1 MADDDKLTQET
12 KIDVADTNNQNES
25 TYSFQLTD
33 DLTRHPV
40 NSLPPSCRRVKLYE
54 ISSSNDNW
62 LDKGTGFCYFDGDLE
77 SKNPK
82 LLINLEH
89 YGTKT
94 LVSTNIKENSDYSSQ
109 NDSIIIWQESGDLR
123 LFRALS
129 FQNVIGHN
137 ACWSYIRNFVDEAN
151 MQSSGS
157 NVSVHSSDATANSL
171 YRILPVP
178 TASSLQKLESSL
190 ETYLCQTNL
199 SEGIYMDLL
208 EKKWLKELFGFMY
221 KCIINEDLNTMSAI
235 SSILLKFVLNWCG
248 SLELMHIFVS
258 DDVFFDLLKSFEY
271 DVDLISQNIR
281 MEHVKFFKKYVR
293 HHEVIPINNAT
304 FYQLIHANYRINYL
318 KDVILP
324 RHLDEFSIQR
334 INSTVYA
341 NMTEIMNIILTEDNN
356 FFDLLKSKLSSN
368 YMAALFLRELLLT
381 TRSSNLVS
389 QTDRNSLILM
399 VRNYQ
404 LLNEL
409 NGYFDESCEAC
420 KMYKETLLPLNK
432 QSEEYYKNV
441 KSVLSSLKGR
451 SELNKLNHTTEE
463 GQEGT
468 SAPREGSGSDS
479 AFEEKAELINREEYR
494 PNLLCTSRHR
504 LIEPLSL
511 VVEIFH
517 TCQDIFPAIVRSA
530 VFIDAEIHGS
540 PRLLLGLCDVL
551 LNVSNEGLQSQTREI
566 ISRLLDPKN
575 MDLPEKDEIC
585 NIFYDKGVLDYLMN
599 YLNNSTTQKPSTE
612 GERTPR
618 LASEGDTQK
627 NRSSDVSSK
636 NRTDV
641 CTASEEDTNS
651 SEMMDLDVKND
662 TTVDKIEMN
671 INAKLNIMEILSLCA
686 REHKH
691 RFKLR
696 VQSQKIPLKV
706 IKSSMS
712 PYDKFLVVGSI
723 KFIKICIQMKV
734 SHRFKH
740 RDKLVNKHIIRY
752 NILRYILWILM
763 YKVDAYSSN
772 GSILESACLSLL
784 AAIEAT
790 GTDSLI
796 VYLFE
801 DPFCQNITTKLKK
814 YNACYNML
822 FNNLQRIYHSINNKS
837 SFDENKWFE
846 EDEDE
851 EEEDLLA
858 EKRKMDQDAMLE
870 DNLISV
876 YTATGANLLYED
888 SPSDKWV
895 INKKIKITP
904 SINNNLMEGGINK
917 KITVKLKN
925 KDDRSIADEFLLDA
939 QDVDTI
945 N

>member
-1 MADDDKLTQET
+1 MADDDKITQET

-25 TYSFQLTD
+25 TYTFQLTD
-33 DLTRHPV
+33 DLSRHPV

-137 ACWSYIRNFVDEAN
+137 ACWSYIRNFVDDTN

-157 NVSVHSSDATANSL
+157 NVSVHSSDASTNSQ
-171 YRILPVP
+171 YRVLPSP

-199 SEGIYMDLL
+199 SDGIYMDLL
-208 EKKWLKELFGFMY
+208 DKKWLKELFGFMY

-235 SSILLKFVLNWCG
+235 SSILLKLVLNWCG

-271 DVDLISQNIR
+271 DMDLISQNIR

-293 HHEVIPINNAT
+293 HHEVIPINNST

-356 FFDLLKSKLSSN
+356 FFDHLKSKLSSN
-368 YMAALFLRELLLT
+368 YMAALFLRELLLMA
-381 TRSSNLVS
+381 RSSNLVS

-441 KSVLSSLKGR
+441 KSVLSSLKGGN
-451 SELNKLNHTTEE
+451 EKNNTTEE
-463 GQEGT
+463 ASDNHST
-468 SAPREGSGSDS
+468 PREGSGSDTPR
-479 AFEEKAELINREEYR
+479 EDKTELINREEYR

-530 VFIDAEIHGS
+530 VFIDAEIYGS
-540 PRLLLGLCDVL
+540 PKMLLGLCDVL

-585 NIFYDKGVLDYLMN
+585 NIFYDKGVLDYLMH
-599 YLNNSTTQKPSTE
+599 YLNNSTTQKPGNE
-612 GERTPR
+612 GETTPKSVS
-618 LASEGDTQK
+618 AGATPKSS
-627 NRSSDVSSK
+627 SSDVNSK
-636 NRTDV
+636 NLADGVTVSD
-641 CTASEEDTNS
+641 EYGTNS
-651 SEMMDLDVKND
+651 NTYIMAVDLRSDN
-662 TTVDKIEMN
+662 TVDKIEMN

-723 KFIKICIQMKV
+723 KFIKICIQMK
-734 SHRFKH
+734 
-740 RDKLVNKHIIRY
+740 DKLVNKHIIRY

-763 YKVDAYSSN
+763 YKVDAYSGN
-772 GSILESACLSLL
+772 GSILESACLALL
-784 AAIEAT
+784 AAIEST

-801 DPFCQNITTKLKK
+801 DPFCLSITTKFKK

-822 FNNLQRIYHSINNKS
+822 FTNLQRLYHTISNKN

-846 EDEDE
+846 EEDDD
-851 EEEDLLA
+851 EEEDLLV
-858 EKRKMDQDAMLE
+858 EKNKIDRDTMLE
-870 DNLISV
+870 DNLITMYS
-876 YTATGANLLYED
+876 TSANLMYED
-888 SPSDKWV
+888 SLSDKWV
-895 INKKIKITP
+895 INKKIKIPP
-904 SINNNLMEGGINK
+904 SINNNLVEGGINK

-925 KDDRSIADEFLLDA
+925 KDDRSIADEFMLDS